1 VAGAWTRAA
10 RDGLADP
17 ALRRAATG
25 CLTAAVDAVPE
36 VLRPEVT
43 ALAELVAAGRSPGD
57 AVLTA
62 ARRGGPYAAL
72 LSATEQPE
80 ASR

>member
-1 VAGAWTRAA
+1 
-10 RDGLADP
+10 
-17 ALRRAATG
+17 
-25 CLTAAVDAVPE
+25 
-36 VLRPEVT
+36 VT

-62 ARRGGPYAAL
+62 AQRGGPYAAL